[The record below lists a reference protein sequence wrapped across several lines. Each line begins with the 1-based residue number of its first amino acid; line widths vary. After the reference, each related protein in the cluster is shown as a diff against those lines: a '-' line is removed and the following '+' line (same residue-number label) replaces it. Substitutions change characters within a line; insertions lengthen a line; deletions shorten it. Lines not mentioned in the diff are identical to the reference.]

1 MTEPKSIFFVL
12 FLPLY
17 LLRGLAQSLGIQA
30 PPFPWESRE
39 SPPQAG
45 WHLPE
50 PFVIGHGG
58 RPQAHTS
65 NLEEW
70 ELVRDEQGFIKSI
83 KVHRDVKRG

>member
-1 MTEPKSIFFVL
+1 MTEAKSIFFVL

-17 LLRGLAQSLGIQA
+17 LLRDLAQSLGIQA
-30 PPFPWESRE
+30 PPFPWESTQ

-45 WHLPE
+45 WRLPE
-50 PFVIGHGG
+50 PFVSG
-58 RPQAHTS
+58 RPQARTT

-70 ELVRDEQGFIKSI
+70 ELIRDEQGFIKSI